1 MLSSSFFPQLT
12 PSYSKQLSSQ
22 VASGR
27 RLSLSSKKIAVSA
40 PPQVP
45 YFPGRS
51 EWAPSGACY
60 IARYRVFPDKR
71 CVRFSG
77 TGAVLFTSVLELRK
91 LVVKRANLECLPPVK
106 YDPLGPPP
114 SVQVRDP
121 HSLGFRSEAGYTK
134 CGSGGSPG
142 PPGESLSTV
151 STRGKR
157 GSYEDEVRTTT
168 SADRIGRN
176 PNVLLP
182 YTT

>member
-1 MLSSSFFPQLT
+1 MTVPKLGMLSSSFFPQLT

-22 VASGR
+22 VASCR
-27 RLSLSSKKIAVSA
+27 KLSLSSKKNAVSA

-77 TGAVLFTSVLELRK
+77 TGAVLFTSVLDLRK

-114 SVQVRDP
+114 SVQAWDPAPQPRLPVR
-121 HSLGFRSEAGYTK
+121 
-134 CGSGGSPG
+134 GG
-142 PPGESLSTV
+142 LYQMRK
-151 STRGKR
+151 RGK
-157 GSYEDEVRTTT
+157 SRT
-168 SADRIGRN
+168 AG
-176 PNVLLP
+176 
-182 YTT
+182 